1 MKSKKSTETVTIVEA
16 YQRENSIR
24 FKYIEDRLDEGSAKF
39 KRLETIM
46 WGIYPLII
54 TTLLASRYI

>member
-1 MKSKKSTETVTIVEA
+1 MENQTETITTLEA

-46 WGIYPLII
+46 WGVYPLII

>member
-1 MKSKKSTETVTIVEA
+1 MENQTETITKLEA

-46 WGIYPLII
+46 WGVYPLII